1 MCEMGIEG
9 IVVAVFALLALAA
22 LVWGMFGKKRSL
34 VVAFIALAVVG
45 LAALGSYYSF
55 VETQSTPWA
64 LGYAGAAV
72 FALVVAGR
80 QLMSKKIRFC

>member
-1 MCEMGIEG
+1 MGIEG
-9 IVVAVFALLALAA
+9 IVVAVFILLGLAA

-34 VVAFIALAVVG
+34 VVAFVALAMAGV
-45 LAALGSYYSF
+45 AALGSYYAL

-64 LGYAGAAV
+64 LGYAAVAV

-80 QLMSKKIRFC
+80 QLLSKKIGFC